1 MSETPLY
8 NHLPV
13 LLDVSVQNLVTDPDG
28 VYVDVTFGGGG
39 HSKKILECLSSKGKL
54 FVFDRDKA
62 VIPNIPQDNRL
73 EFIHSDFKY
82 LKKYLQ
88 YYKQEKVHGILAD
101 LGLSSFHLD
110 NSGRGFS
117 YYSSAE
123 LDMRMNKD
131 QHLHAK
137 AVIMQYSEKKLEQI
151 FKEYG
156 ELTNAKHIAA
166 ALVKERQKRMFH
178 TCIDFARW
186 AEAFS
191 YGKKQ
196 KYLAQLFQA
205 IRMEVNQELQS
216 LNALMEQ
223 SAECLKTEG
232 RMVVIS
238 YHSLEDRLVKQWIRS
253 GDPHVGDF
261 EEKSIPFKS
270 LYKHALMPVAEEIK
284 FNSRSRSA
292 KLRVAVKI

>member
-1 MSETPLY
+1 MSEVPLY
-8 NHLPV
+8 SHLPV
-13 LLDVSVQNLVTDPDG
+13 LLDVSIQNLVTNPDG

-39 HSKKILECLSSKGKL
+39 HSKRILDCLSSKGKL
-54 FVFDRDKA
+54 FVFDRDSA
-62 VIPNIPQDNRL
+62 VIPNIPRDNRL

-110 NSGRGFS
+110 NSARGFS
-117 YYSSAE
+117 YYSAAE

-131 QHLHAK
+131 QKLNAK

-151 FKEYG
+151 INDYG
-156 ELTNAKHIAA
+156 ELTNAKQIAA

-186 AEAFS
+186 AETFS

-223 SAECLKTEG
+223 SAECLKAEG
-232 RMVVIS
+232 RMVIIS

-253 GDPHVGDF
+253 GDPNVGAF
-261 EEKSIPFKS
+261 EERSLPFRS
-270 LYKHALMPVAEEIK
+270 LYKHAVMPEAAEIK
-284 FNSRSRSA
+284 INSRSRSA